1 MEDKINHN
9 DKNTPWSPR
18 LGYHTY
24 PVIKWCSIKAVPRSY
39 LNNKIQTNVCK
50 TKYMYKPLFF
60 RGETDASSFSTAKS
74 SDKHIQ
80 LTGNSQRL
88 K

>member
-1 MEDKINHN
+1 MH
-9 DKNTPWSPR
+9 
-18 LGYHTY
+18 
-24 PVIKWCSIKAVPRSY
+24 
-39 LNNKIQTNVCK
+39 
-50 TKYMYKPLFF
+50 KPLFF
-60 RGETDASSFSTAKS
+60 RGETNASSFSTAKS